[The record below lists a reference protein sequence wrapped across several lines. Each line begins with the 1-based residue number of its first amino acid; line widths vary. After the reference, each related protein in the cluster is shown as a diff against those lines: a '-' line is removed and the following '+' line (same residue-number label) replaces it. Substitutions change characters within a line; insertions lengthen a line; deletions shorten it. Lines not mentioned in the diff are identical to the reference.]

1 MKSRCFWGNYKR
13 DWFFSFLLDTQ
24 VINVSLPPLKA
35 PLDVWL
41 GWHQRNVSQRRD
53 ANHCQVGQAE
63 ATSNS
68 PSVFLLIPPF
78 WSNHGSCRFDEES
91 QDGKHL
97 GLWLYSWWTPPWN
110 ICNLEINHIVLSHW
124 YGEGSLFAAAII
136 NLTKRFI
143 PPFPYPF
150 PLLCHLRVWVQEHLD
165 LKNSEQPRPC
175 HQHFQVLTLMSD
187 TCHIGIA
194 WKEITS

>member
-1 MKSRCFWGNYKR
+1 MKETDFFPSFWTHRSSVFHCLPWKRLWMYGWDDTRGMSVSAGMRTTVRSAKRKPPATVLLFFSSFHPSGAIVVAAGLMKSHKMENTWAS
-13 DWFFSFLLDTQ
+13 D
-24 VINVSLPPLKA
+24 
-35 PLDVWL
+35 
-41 GWHQRNVSQRRD
+41 
-53 ANHCQVGQAE
+53 
-63 ATSNS
+63 
-68 PSVFLLIPPF
+68 
-78 WSNHGSCRFDEES
+78 
-91 QDGKHL
+91 
-97 GLWLYSWWTPPWN
+97 YSWWTPPWN
-110 ICNLEINHIVLSHW
+110 ICDLEINHIVLSHW
-124 YGEGSLFAAAII
+124 YGGESLFAAAII